1 MTFGPEVKF
10 VKAPSAEQGQNLPP
24 SAGLQFFG
32 LVDID
37 GGTEQLTVR
46 LMDRDDNELYKTTL
60 DPVRA
65 A

>member
-1 MTFGPEVKF
+1 MSF
-10 VKAPSAEQGQNLPP
+10 
-24 SAGLQFFG
+24 QFFR

-37 GGTEQLTVR
+37 GNTGLLTVR
-46 LMDRDDNELYKTTL
+46 LMDRDDNELYKATL